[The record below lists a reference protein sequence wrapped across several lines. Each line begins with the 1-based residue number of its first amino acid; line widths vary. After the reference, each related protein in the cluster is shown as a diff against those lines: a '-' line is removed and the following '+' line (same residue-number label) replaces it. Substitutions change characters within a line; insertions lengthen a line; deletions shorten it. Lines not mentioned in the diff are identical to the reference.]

1 MAPSS
6 PPASSIA
13 SIVLCTSRPSTSK
26 RSGLRAVFSA
36 SCTDTARPSRTAI
49 MPQHSL
55 GKSRRAWATMRSTS
69 SGAMST
75 PRGYR
80 PRVLL
85 LALDRGPLVVVALG
99 LARERVLELAHAL
112 AQRLADLGQ
121 LLRAQHD
128 EGDGEDDDELH
139 RADVRHPI
147 SRAFEGRAADP
158 TPVGRCAGAAGLP
171 PDRGIEV
178 LDLLHRLGVD
188 AARQV
193 LPAVVADDED
203 DVALV
208 QLAGDPHRDRRDRAG
223 RDADEHA

>member
-6 PPASSIA
+6 PPASPIA
-13 SIVLCTSRPSTSK
+13 SIVRCTSRPSASN
-26 RSGLRAVFSA
+26 RIGLRAVFSA

-80 PRVLL
+80 QAVLL
-85 LALDRGPLVVVALG
+85 LALDRVALVVVAIG
-99 LARERVLELAHAL
+99 LAGERALELAHAL
-112 AQRLADLGQ
+112 AERLAHLGQ

-139 RADVRHPI
+139 RADVRHSI
-147 SRAFEGRAADP
+147 SWSVEGSTRDP
-158 TPVGRCAGAAGLP
+158 TPVRVRSRASGLP
-171 PDRGIEV
+171 PDRRVEV
-178 LDLLHRLGVD
+178 LDLLHGLRVD
-188 AARQV
+188 
-193 LPAVVADDED
+193 
-203 DVALV
+203 
-208 QLAGDPHRDRRDRAG
+208 
-223 RDADEHA
+223 